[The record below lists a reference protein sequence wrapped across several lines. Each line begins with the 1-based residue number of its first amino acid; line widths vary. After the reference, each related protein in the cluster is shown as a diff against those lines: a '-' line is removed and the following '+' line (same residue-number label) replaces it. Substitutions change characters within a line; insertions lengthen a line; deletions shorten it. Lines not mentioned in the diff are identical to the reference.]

1 MVGKPVCGLGA
12 DVGDFWG
19 MDSRESAKE
28 KARCWLG
35 WLANNGRIDW
45 SSFGPDGL
53 RAAPSP
59 DLYCDVGGGTVETDN
74 GEHEPFFLWGAASK
88 RNTRRWQ
95 AATIDNW
102 TGVPLPPRE
111 GLEETERIMQILV
124 SLAEV
129 PYPPWRS
136 EKPTE
141 DLFQRG
147 FDEDTLPGVLD
158 DAIGVLADHIRP
170 VDGLRDALRH
180 LMDNAVR
187 HSGERRGVFTLGRV
201 GDRMVARV
209 EDQGVGMC
217 STSEGDPDERS
228 VADVFKPGLT
238 PLSGLQKVVAF
249 TAKAPGL
256 VMSLA
261 SGTDGYIARDG
272 QGHGLLYRGCSPNG
286 TMAEL
291 LIPVTPARE
300 AG

>member
-19 MDSRESAKE
+19 MDGRESAKE

-74 GEHEPFFLWGAASK
+74 GEHEPFSCGGRPPSAIPDAGRRPPSTTGQVFLFLRGRGWKKPKGSC
-88 RNTRRWQ
+88 RY
-95 AATIDNW
+95 
-102 TGVPLPPRE
+102 LF
-111 GLEETERIMQILV
+111 
-124 SLAEV
+124 
-129 PYPPWRS
+129 PWRRF
-136 EKPTE
+136 PI
-141 DLFQRG
+141 R
-147 FDEDTLPGVLD
+147 PGGRRNQQKTCSNAGSTKTRYRECWMN
-158 DAIGVLADHIRP
+158 AIGVLADHIRP
-170 VDGLRDALRH
+170 VDGLRDALGH

-217 STSEGDPDERS
+217 STSRPVTLNERS
-228 VADVFKPGLT
+228 VEDVFEPGLT
-238 PLSGLQKVVAF
+238 PGIWPAEGACFHRPKRQGL
-249 TAKAPGL
+249 
-256 VMSLA
+256 
-261 SGTDGYIARDG
+261 
-272 QGHGLLYRGCSPNG
+272 
-286 TMAEL
+286 
-291 LIPVTPARE
+291 
-300 AG
+300 